1 MKHAITFIIGIC
13 ISLASKANDTIT
25 VGNNTIKVPA
35 LGQYTQYYAFNE
47 GDIVLFSM
55 EERNGKDLAEFEIIE
70 YPSSSISMEYK
81 KIK

>member
-1 MKHAITFIIGIC
+1 
-13 ISLASKANDTIT
+13 
-25 VGNNTIKVPA
+25 
-35 LGQYTQYYAFNE
+35 
-47 GDIVLFSM
+47 M